1 MRKDG
6 FRQSHSS
13 VAANQGLRRE
23 RATAGAG
30 KVKDF
35 HRSRQQP
42 PKRHRFVESAL
53 RAGPRSG
60 GTLQG
65 GMAEESNAD
74 WESQALGQGL
84 TDLRQAWDHL
94 ARELAPG
101 VPELPGVIEQALVA
115 LTFAELNEEALT
127 RVSDSVVA
135 RVADAGLPEQAAA
148 LSRRMG
154 RAMYELLL
162 LLATQEEIRDM
173 GAALAAI
180 TPAEPAG
187 PKASAKKDEKA
198 EEKPT
203 VSGKPETSPPVSAA
217 PLPPPTVSI
226 AAGAVEAWQLEPRD
240 PVRPARVQKGTPPPA
255 AKLAPTEAAKP
266 EPASGPGQVPSPA
279 AVPAA
284 SKGVAP
290 PAPDAAPVPE
300 APEPLPPTT
309 LPQPVPKAA
318 TPAPQPALS
327 QLGALAAQP
336 PGPAAP
342 PAPRATTP
350 APEDGAPR
358 GAAVPASPPATR
370 PAAAPVA
377 EVPKAP
383 SPPVA
388 SPPALTPGPGT
399 RDLTDEEAP
408 LWGFDPAAREP
419 GPEAAQVERSVP
431 DRPAKVAAAAA
442 ASPRRGGQLAVGE
455 RRPELVHHSGWTVR
469 LSPRIST
476 EQERKLEARQAE
488 LPVLLEEIAA
498 AAKSQQEAIPAKS
511 NARRA
516 LEAKQSLS
524 LAEGTDPAGQ
534 IQALLDEGHLDNA
547 AAMAVQFAKDRS
559 GAVAAELICDVGD
572 AVHQAKQ
579 LDLAVLCFATA
590 VITSPPCDRA
600 CWKLCTL
607 SVERQDTTMAPVW
620 LEFVARLLRARG
632 SDPDAISV
640 YRQLLKLTP
649 RRSDIR
655 ELLRIS
661 SLTGVLPD

>member
-1 MRKDG
+1 
-6 FRQSHSS
+6 
-13 VAANQGLRRE
+13 
-23 RATAGAG
+23 
-30 KVKDF
+30 
-35 HRSRQQP
+35 
-42 PKRHRFVESAL
+42 
-53 RAGPRSG
+53 
-60 GTLQG
+60 
-65 GMAEESNAD
+65 MAEESNAD

-162 LLATQEEIRDM
+162 LLATQEEIRDL
-173 GAALAAI
+173 GAALAAV
-180 TPAEPAG
+180 TSAEPAG

-217 PLPPPTVSI
+217 QPPPPTVSI

-240 PVRPARVQKGTPPPA
+240 PVRPARVQNGASPPE

-266 EPASGPGQVPSPA
+266 EPASGPSQVPSPA

-290 PAPDAAPVPE
+290 LAPDAALVAE
-300 APEPLPPTT
+300 ALEPLPSTT

-318 TPAPQPALS
+318 TPTPQPAPS
-327 QLGALAAQP
+327 QLAALAAQP

-342 PAPRATTP
+342 PAPRATP
-350 APEDGAPR
+350 PPEDGAPR
-358 GAAVPASPPATR
+358 GAAVPASPPVTR

-377 EVPKAP
+377 EFPKTP
-383 SPPVA
+383 SPPAA
-388 SPPALTPGPGT
+388 SPPAPTLGPGT

-419 GPEAAQVERSVP
+419 DPEAVP

-442 ASPRRGGQLAVGE
+442 ASPRPGGQLAVGE

-476 EQERKLEARQAE
+476 EQESKLEARQAE

-516 LEAKQSLS
+516 LDAKQSLS

-649 RRSDIR
+649 GRSDIR

>member
-1 MRKDG
+1 
-6 FRQSHSS
+6 
-13 VAANQGLRRE
+13 
-23 RATAGAG
+23 
-30 KVKDF
+30 
-35 HRSRQQP
+35 
-42 PKRHRFVESAL
+42 
-53 RAGPRSG
+53 
-60 GTLQG
+60 
-65 GMAEESNAD
+65 MAEESNAD
-74 WESQALGQGL
+74 WESQALAQGL
-84 TDLRQAWDHL
+84 SDLRQAWDHL

-162 LLATQEEIRDM
+162 LLATQEEIRDL
-173 GAALAAI
+173 GAALAAVR
-180 TPAEPAG
+180 PAEPAG
-187 PKASAKKDEKA
+187 LNASAKKDEQA

-203 VSGKPETSPPVSAA
+203 VGGKPETSLPASASPPPS
-217 PLPPPTVSI
+217 PTVSL
-226 AAGAVEAWQLEPRD
+226 AVVALEAWQLEPRD
-240 PVRPARVQKGTPPPA
+240 PVRPARVQNGAASPA
-255 AKLAPTEAAKP
+255 GKLAATEAANS
-266 EPASGPGQVPSPA
+266 EPASGSSQVPSPA
-279 AVPAA
+279 VAPAA
-284 SKGVAP
+284 GKGVAG
-290 PAPDAAPVPE
+290 PAPDAAPVAA
-300 APEPLPPTT
+300 APEPLPQTT
-309 LPQPVPKAA
+309 LSQPVPKAA
-318 TPAPQPALS
+318 TPTPESEPS
-327 QLGALAAQP
+327 QGAELAAQP
-336 PGPAAP
+336 PGPGAP
-342 PAPRATTP
+342 PAPQATP
-350 APEDGAPR
+350 LVEDGAPR
-358 GAAVPASPPATR
+358 EAAAPASPPATR
-370 PAAAPVA
+370 PAAAPVP
-377 EVPKAP
+377 EAP
-383 SPPVA
+383 SPPAA
-388 SPPALTPGPGT
+388 SPPAPTSGLGT

-419 GPEAAQVERSVP
+419 EPEAAPVERAVP
-431 DRPAKVAAAAA
+431 DRPAKVAAAAV
-442 ASPRRGGQLAVGE
+442 ASPRPGGQLAVGQ
-455 RRPELVHHSGWTVR
+455 RRPELARHSGWTVR

-488 LPVLLEEIAA
+488 LPVLLEEIAT
-498 AAKSQQEAIPAKS
+498 AAKSQREAIPAKS
-511 NARRA
+511 NARRV

-534 IQALLDEGHLDNA
+534 IQGLLDEGQLDNA

-559 GAVAAELICDVGD
+559 GDVAAELICDVGD

-607 SVERQDTTMAPVW
+607 SVERQDVTMAPVW

-632 SDPDAISV
+632 SDADAISV
-640 YRQLLKLTP
+640 YRQLLKLAP